1 MQNDFQNDNPKT
13 IWQKQPTE
21 TSKMTLEELRHRA
34 RKLHSK
40 IRRELFANIAVALI
54 VVAVSGFGTLHTHNQ
69 VVRLLFV
76 LAVSWALGGQYFLH
90 RGLWSGTP
98 RQDAELSTGLEFY
111 RQQIEGRLSL
121 IRRVLQWSVG
131 PLVLSIGVLILLLT
145 GMLRS
150 QSQSVNKVIPF
161 CTLFAIWLL
170 AFFVLR
176 SQDRRKLKREIDEL
190 NDFEK
195 AGSRSS

>member
-1 MQNDFQNDNPKT
+1 MQNDFRNDNPKT
-13 IWQKQPTE
+13 IWQNQPTE

-54 VVAVSGFGTLHTHNQ
+54 VVAVSGFGILLAQ
-69 VVRLLFV
+69 DLVERLLFV
-76 LAVSWALGGQYFLH
+76 LAISWTLGGQYFLH
-90 RGLWSGTP
+90 RGMWSATP
-98 RQDAELSTGLEFY
+98 RQDAALSTGLEFY

-121 IRRVLQWSVG
+121 FHRVLQWSVG
-131 PLVLSIGVLILLLT
+131 PLVLSIGVLILVLT

-161 CTLFAIWLL
+161 STLFAIWLV
-170 AFFVLR
+170 AFFILR
-176 SQDRRKLKREIDEL
+176 SRDRKKLKREIDEL